1 VAGAFKRA
9 RLVKELRTYTVAE
22 IAEVLGV
29 HRNTVRHW
37 LKTGLTALAD
47 GRPTLV
53 RGAEL
58 KRFLAAK
65 RSRRKRPCGPGTIYC
80 MKCREPRRPGGDMAE
95 YHALS
100 ATSGDLVGIC
110 PDCSSMMYRR
120 VSLSALPQIS
130 AGLDVTATQDESRL
144 GERP

>member
-1 VAGAFKRA
+1 MAGALKRA

-22 IAEVLGV
+22 IAEVLAV

-37 LKTGLTALAD
+37 LKTDLTALAD
-47 GRPTLV
+47 RGPTLV
-53 RGAEL
+53 RGVEL

-65 RSRRKRPCGPGTIYC
+65 RRRRKRPCPPGTIYC

-95 YHALS
+95 YRPLT

-110 PDCSSMMYRR
+110 PDCFTMMYRR
-120 VSLSALPQIS
+120 VSLAALPSIS
-130 AGLDVTATQDESRL
+130 AGLDVTHTRDESRL